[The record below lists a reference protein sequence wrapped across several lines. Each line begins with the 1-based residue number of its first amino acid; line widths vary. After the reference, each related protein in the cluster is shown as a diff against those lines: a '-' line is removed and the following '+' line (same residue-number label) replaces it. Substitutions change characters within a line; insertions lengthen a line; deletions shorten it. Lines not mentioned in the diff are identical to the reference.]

1 MFTSQEEFESKY
13 HYKKLKFT
21 PKEGVLHGFP
31 EGDYICTAA
40 LWKFDPDGA
49 TILAVAG
56 KGPGNWITIHMAEET
71 MEAQLACFEILPDDE
86 DCERFKLMM
95 KEAQELVKKREAD
108 ANEKKANGDTPSD
121 PS

>member
-1 MFTSQEEFESKY
+1 MFSNQKEFQSKY
-13 HYKKLKFT
+13 HYKKLRFT
-21 PKEGVLHGFP
+21 PKDGVLHGFP

-40 LWKFDPDGA
+40 LWKHDPDGA

-71 MEAQLACFEILPDDE
+71 TEAQLSCFEVLPDDD
-86 DCERFKLMM
+86 DCIEFRQKMGELQEKIQE
-95 KEAQELVKKREAD
+95 KEAEA
-108 ANEKKANGDTPSD
+108 KSKQTIGDKPSD